1 MQEAEQRAAALV
13 QKGISPQ
20 DAVSQIFKSDPDLY
34 RRYRQE
40 APSSRMVSPLPSYEG
55 NGVHKHAPAARL
67 TIRQAAE
74 RVLLDMAEEVVKREG
89 CDPAEAIEAAAS
101 TADGRALYNVIRD
114 PRSWDTSLPVQKTV
128 QTAEQAAIAKA
139 ERVLQIVAA
148 MKAEVEAIAKE
159 NNITL
164 PVRKSYTL
172 PARAMTFN
180 EVRAFMKAA

>member
-1 MQEAEQRAAALV
+1 MSAMQEAEQRAAALV

-55 NGVHKHAPAARL
+55 NGVHKHAPAARR

-101 TADGRALYNVIRD
+101 TVDGRALYNVIRD
-114 PRSWDTSLPVQKTV
+114 PRSWATPLPERTQKTA
-128 QTAEQAAIAKA
+128 QTAAIQIRKATVVHMRKAARELGQEGS
-139 ERVLQIVAA
+139 ERF
-148 MKAEVEAIAKE
+148 
-159 NNITL
+159 
-164 PVRKSYTL
+164 RKSCQKLDEALAQYERDL
-172 PARAMTFN
+172 PP
-180 EVRAFMKAA
+180 AA